1 MCIKISKSVKLLEN
15 FLETQ
20 AQIIFAWS
28 ILTSCTMWN
37 SKGQELGAG
46 EPMIRPKVDTQL
58 WAPMR
63 IRDGNY
69 SAFFRS
75 SFKQSGV
82 SKGSSNFQVL
92 IGYSTWYILNRSSI
106 EYDFM
111 VPRSLNHFWFSFSVL
126 IPFVQIFFCD
136 GIFLISGNSTLQFR
150 NNLSLSRK
158 EFCCKL
164 T

>member
-1 MCIKISKSVKLLEN
+1 
-15 FLETQ
+15 
-20 AQIIFAWS
+20 
-28 ILTSCTMWN
+28 MWN
-37 SKGQELGAG
+37 GKGQELGAG
-46 EPMIRPKVDTQL
+46 EPMIRPKDDTQL

-75 SFKQSGV
+75 RV
-82 SKGSSNFQVL
+82 SNNLAWAKVHCNFQVL
-92 IGYSTWYILNRSSI
+92 IGHSTRYILNRSSI

-136 GIFLISGNSTLQFR
+136 GNLLISGNSTLQFR
-150 NNLSLSRK
+150 NNFSLSRK